1 MSTKWICGPYVEL
14 PSLGFGFET
23 PPPRVAGVLAVDA
36 GGVILI
42 DLKESWSALRSE
54 EQGTV
59 VADGEAAAAVSLRP
73 GLRAVEDVDIDMGIS
88 PQGAW
93 NVGPDGHGRS
103 PGKDTAKGFAKKFSA
118 NEKVMPWVSSIG
130 SSRGPGED

>member
-42 DLKESWSALRSE
+42 DLKESGSAFRGE
-54 EQGTV
+54 EQGKV
-59 VADGEAAAAVSLRP
+59 VADGEAAAAAVSLRP
-73 GLRAVEDVDIDMGIS
+73 GLRAVEDVDMDMDMS

-103 PGKDTAKGFAKKFSA
+103 PGKETAKGLAKKFSA
-118 NEKVMPWVSSIG
+118 NEKVMPWGSSIG
-130 SSRGPGED
+130 SSLEEE